1 MADWL
6 RLRSR
11 HEERGGLIEFALVLM
26 FHLGNPASL
35 VCGTWLP
42 IANSWPPTS
51 RDNDGTSRD
60 WLGVEI
66 LYNHDWK
73 TGASPGG
80 PDQRVGPRTP

>member
-1 MADWL
+1 M
-6 RLRSR
+6 RSGR
-11 HEERGGLIEFALVLM
+11 GLIEFALFLM

-73 TGASPGG
+73 TGFLWWTGSASWAENPVMHLE
-80 PDQRVGPRTP
+80 PAI